1 MNKELGNRNS
11 LNKLSQSFNDII
23 SYFLYSKI
31 SFKNKKNLHYD
42 FYKKKHH
49 FLMKSNS
56 NTEDINQK
64 KNIIKNRFEPSKN
77 QLNDNSIKGNILYSN
92 VKTEKKELQNDGSY
106 DYLTDESTLY
116 QSKKN
121 IIEKEDFK
129 LGKKSKKIP
138 NLSTLQYNFDK
149 IIFSKNILQKLP
161 NNIHLKEKIN
171 DKIKNKGIIFN
182 LKNKFHSRIQ
192 ISNQIE
198 QYNKFNVSS
207 NNNLLTNS
215 KIFENTI
222 ILSVKFKVSSNK
234 VISFNLRRF
243 DNLFNG
249 MKSFCEYNHINK
261 QLTKFLIIKILE
273 ALNNIYMINNYLLS
287 TREINYLMNIQSLL
301 D

>member
-1 MNKELGNRNS
+1 M
-11 LNKLSQSFNDII
+11 
-23 SYFLYSKI
+23 
-31 SFKNKKNLHYD
+31 SFKNKKNSYYG
-42 FYKKKHH
+42 FYKKKNY

-56 NTEDINQK
+56 NSEDIIQK
-64 KNIIKNRFEPSKN
+64 KHIIKNRFKPSKN
-77 QLNDNSIKGNILYSN
+77 QLNDNSIKGNILYTN
-92 VKTEKKELQNDGSY
+92 VKTEKKELKNDGSN

-121 IIEKEDFK
+121 IKEQEDFN
-129 LGKKSKKIP
+129 LGKISKTIP
-138 NLSTLQYNFDK
+138 NLSSFQYNFDK
-149 IIFSKNILQKLP
+149 KILSKNILQKLP

-192 ISNQIE
+192 NSNQIE

-215 KIFENTI
+215 KIFDNTI

-243 DNLFNG
+243 DNLFNS

-273 ALNNIYMINNYLLS
+273 ALNNIYMINNYSLS
-287 TREINYLMNIQSLL
+287 ARELNYLMNIKSLL
-301 D
+301 DQ